1 MNMKLTLEIPDR
13 VYKILKDFSDENGQS
28 VDSTVYKAIEEL
40 VVDLNLTK
48 EILLEKVDQEDD
60 VPFEKI
66 LEEAGMKENLL
77 EKELNFET

>member
-1 MNMKLTLEIPDR
+1 MKLTLEIPDR
-13 VYKILKDFSDENGQS
+13 VYKILKDFSEENGQS

-48 EILLEKVDQEDD
+48 EVLLEKVDQEADI
-60 VPFEKI
+60 PFEQI

-77 EKELNFET
+77 EKELNFEN

>member
-1 MNMKLTLEIPDR
+1 MKLTLEIPDR
-13 VYKILKDFSDENGQS
+13 VYKILKDFSEENGQS

-48 EILLEKVDQEDD
+48 EILLEKVDQEADI
-60 VPFEKI
+60 PFEQI

-77 EKELNFET
+77 EKELNFEN

>member
-1 MNMKLTLEIPDR
+1 MKLTLEIPDR